1 MSSSIVIKGAR
12 ENNLKN
18 IQVEIPRDQLTVI
31 TGVSGSG
38 KSSLA
43 FDVIYGEGQR
53 RFLESF
59 SSFAKRFVAQM
70 KKPDVDFVHGLSPV
84 VALEQK
90 KGSSNPRSTVGTMTD
105 IYDYLRLFFAVS
117 GTAHCPF
124 CSSEIPVKT
133 PNQMAEKILTL
144 PRGTIIMISSPV
156 KKIYGET
163 YAYLFDEIRSQGF
176 RWIRIDGQLRDLTQ
190 TIDLDEDNTYSLEV
204 IIDKITVMEEVRKS
218 LTRSIENGL
227 KTIAE
232 GLIRFDIE
240 GDLPLTMIHDFY
252 NGFSCPEHHLVT
264 GELLPFYFSSNDP
277 DSACLTCGGLGT
289 IQKADPEL
297 MIEHPGK
304 SLRQGALCNTIFSVK
319 HPFKYALLYSLGQ
332 AYGFDMDTPYRELS
346 THAKELILYGTR
358 GQRFPLVMPDPAQR
372 PDPNA
377 GKLFSFEGIITQV
390 DRWYRYT
397 KRKRTPNSVEER
409 AFQKVMTEHSCP
421 DCNGKKLKWQRSLV
435 TIGGQDIHALGAMP
449 VYTLRQFLT
458 QLKFSEE
465 KQRISEPIRDE
476 LLKRL
481 DLMLEIGLDYLS
493 LNRRADTLSGGEI
506 QRARLAT
513 QIGAGLMGMLY
524 VLDEPSI
531 GLHARD
537 TRKIIQTLEKLRD
550 IGNTVI
556 VVEHDPDTIVA
567 ADHIIEI
574 GPGPGIHGGEVVA
587 QGPLESIK
595 TNSASL
601 TGQYISGTRNIPVP
615 RRRRSPGE
623 AWVNIL
629 GARENNLKN
638 VDVGIP
644 LGLLVCVTGVS
655 GSGKSSLIHEILCKS
670 LSARR
675 NHRIRPGI
683 YDRILGL
690 EHIREII
697 TIDQTPIGRSSRSDP
712 ATYVGFFDRIRQL
725 FSELPES
732 IALSYTESHFSFNHK
747 EGRCDECAGN
757 GRIITELQFM
767 PDIESPCP
775 VCHGARYHQDILE
788 VKYRGK
794 IISEILDMSVEEAQI
809 FFHDHPYIH
818 HKLDTLERLGLG
830 YIKLGQS
837 SSTISGGE
845 AQRIK
850 LATELSKIK
859 GKHGNLY
866 VLDEPTTGLHLAD
879 IQRLMDC
886 LNQLVEAGNTVLV
899 IEHHLDVIKCADY
912 IIDMGPD
919 GGENGGYLVATG
931 PPEEIV
937 GVSGSFTG
945 QYLKPYL
952 QVAAV

>member
-1 MSSSIVIKGAR
+1 MSSSIVVKGAR

-18 IQVEIPRDQLTVI
+18 IHVEIPRDRLTVI

-59 SSFAKRFVAQM
+59 SSFAKRFVALM

-90 KGSSNPRSTVGTMTD
+90 QGSKNPRSTVGTITD
-105 IYDYLRLFFAVS
+105 IQDYLRLFFAAS
-117 GTAHCPF
+117 GVAHCPF
-124 CSSEIPVKT
+124 CFGEIPIKT
-133 PNQMAEKILTL
+133 PNQMTDKILTL
-144 PRGTIIMISSPV
+144 PTGTTVDISTPV
-156 KKIYGET
+156 RKIYGET
-163 YAYLFDEIRSQGF
+163 YAYLLDEIRSQGF
-176 RWIRIDGQLRDLTQ
+176 RWIRINGHLHDLSQ
-190 TIDLDEDNTYSLEV
+190 SINLDEEQTYTMEV
-204 IIDKITVMEEVRKS
+204 IIDKVTVMEEIRKS

-227 KTIAE
+227 KTVGE
-232 GLIRFDIE
+232 GILRFDIA
-240 GDLPLTMIHDFY
+240 GDLPTTIVNDFY
-252 NGFSCPEHHLVT
+252 DGFSCPEHHTVM

-277 DSACLTCGGLGT
+277 DSACPTCGGLGT
-289 IQKADPEL
+289 ILKADPEL
-297 MIEHPGK
+297 LIEHPGK
-304 SLRQGALCNTIFSVK
+304 SLRQGALCNTIYSVK
-319 HPFKYALLYSLGQ
+319 HPFKYALLYSLAQ
-332 AYGFDMDTPYRELS
+332 AYGFDMDTPYRNLS
-346 THAKELILYGTR
+346 TQAKELILYGTR
-358 GQRFPLVMPDPAQR
+358 GQRFPLVMPDHIQR
-372 PDPNA
+372 PDPNV
-377 GKLFSFEGIITQV
+377 GKLFSFEGIVTQV
-390 DRWYRYT
+390 DRWYRHSR
-397 KRKRTPNSVEER
+397 RKRTPNSVEER

-421 DCNGKKLKWQRSLV
+421 DCNGNKLKWQRSLV
-435 TIGGQDIHALGAMP
+435 TVGGQDIHGLGTMAISN
-449 VYTLRQFLT
+449 LREFLSKLT
-458 QLKFSEE
+458 FPEE
-465 KQRISEPIRDE
+465 KQRIAEPIREE
-476 LLKRL
+476 LLKRI
-481 DLMLEIGLDYLS
+481 DLMMEIGLDYLS

-531 GLHARD
+531 GLHPRD
-537 TRKIIQTLEKLRD
+537 TRKVIKTLENLRN

-556 VVEHDPDTIVA
+556 VVEHDPDTIAA

-574 GPGPGIHGGEVVA
+574 GPGPGIHGGEVIT
-587 QGPLESIK
+587 QGPLDKIVAEPR
-595 TNSASL
+595 SL
-601 TGQYISGTRNIPVP
+601 TGQYISGKRSIPVP
-615 RRRRSPGE
+615 LTRRQPGD
-623 AWVNIL
+623 AWVRIL
-629 GARENNLKN
+629 GACENNLKN
-638 VDVGIP
+638 IDVSIP

-675 NHRIRPGI
+675 NHRIRPGAHGS
-683 YDRILGL
+683 ILGL

-697 TIDQTPIGRSSRSDP
+697 SIDQTPIGRSSRSDP
-712 ATYVGFFDRIRQL
+712 ATYVGFFDRIRLL
-725 FSELPES
+725 FSQLPES

-757 GRIITELQFM
+757 GSIVTELQFM

-775 VCHGARYHQDILE
+775 VCHGARYRKDILE
-788 VKYRGK
+788 IKYRDK
-794 IISEILDMSVEEAQI
+794 NIAEILDMSVEEAKD
-809 FFHDHPYIH
+809 FFKDHSYIR
-818 HKLDTLERLGLG
+818 HKLDTLDRLGLG

-859 GKHGNLY
+859 GRQSNLY

-919 GGENGGYLVATG
+919 GGENGGYLVAAG
-931 PPEEIV
+931 PPEKIIE
-937 GVSGSFTG
+937 VSSSFTG

-952 QVAAV
+952 QTSVI

>member
-1 MSSSIVIKGAR
+1 MPSSSIIVKGAR

-18 IQVEIPRDQLTVI
+18 IHVEIPRERLTVI

-59 SSFAKRFVAQM
+59 SSFAKRFVSLM

-90 KGSSNPRSTVGTMTD
+90 KGSQNPRSTVGTITD
-105 IYDYLRLFFAVS
+105 IYDYLRLLFATS
-117 GTAHCPF
+117 GVALCPL
-124 CSSEIPVKT
+124 CLKEIPIKT
-133 PNQMAEKILTL
+133 PSQMTDKILTL
-144 PRGTIIMISSPV
+144 PMGTLVEISTPV
-156 KKIYGET
+156 RKVYGEN
-163 YAYLFDEIRSQGF
+163 YPYLLEEIRSQGF
-176 RWIRIDGQLRDLTQ
+176 RWIRIDGRLHDLSQ
-190 TIDLDEDNTYSLEV
+190 VIMLDEDQNYTIEV
-204 IIDKITVMEEVRKS
+204 IIDKVTVFEEIRKS

-227 KTIAE
+227 KTIGD
-232 GLIRFDIE
+232 GLLRFHIPE
-240 GDLPLTMIHDFY
+240 NLPTHIFNDFY
-252 NGFSCPEHHLVT
+252 DRFSCPEHHMVM

-277 DSACLTCGGLGT
+277 DSACPTCGGLGT
-289 IQKADPEL
+289 IQRADPML
-297 MIEHPGK
+297 IVEHPGK

-319 HPFKYALLYSLGQ
+319 HPFKYTLLHSLAK
-332 AYGFDMDTPYRELS
+332 AYGFDMNIPYRELPEE
-346 THAKELILYGTR
+346 AKEIILYGTH
-358 GQRFPLVMPDPAQR
+358 GQRFPLVMPEDIRRQ
-372 PDPNA
+372 DPNA

-390 DRWYRYT
+390 DRLYRHSN
-397 KRKRTPNSVEER
+397 RKRTPNSVEER
-409 AFQKVMTEHSCP
+409 AFKKVMTEHSCP
-421 DCNGKKLKWQRSLV
+421 DCQGKKLKWQRSLV
-435 TIGGQDIHALGAMP
+435 TIGGQDIHALGSMP
-449 VYTLRQFLT
+449 IKKLRRFLSG
-458 QLKFSEE
+458 LEFPIE
-465 KQRISEPIRDE
+465 KQRIGEPIREE
-476 LLKRL
+476 LLQRI

-506 QRARLAT
+506 QRTRLAT

-531 GLHARD
+531 GLHPRD
-537 TRKIIQTLEKLRD
+537 TRKIISTLEKLRD

-556 VVEHDPDTIVA
+556 VVEHDPETIAA

-574 GPGPGIHGGEVVA
+574 GPGPGVHGGEVVT
-587 QGPLESIK
+587 QGPLKKIRSE
-595 TNSASL
+595 AHSL
-601 TGQYISGTRNIPVP
+601 TGQYLSGKRNIPIP
-615 RRRRSPGE
+615 HIRRKTRDQ
-623 AWVNIL
+623 WITIL
-629 GARENNLKN
+629 GAQENNLKN
-638 VDVGIP
+638 IDVHIP

-670 LSARR
+670 LAARR
-675 NHRIRPGI
+675 NHRIRPGAH
-683 YDRILGL
+683 DSILGL

-697 TIDQTPIGRSSRSDP
+697 TIDQSPIGRSSRSDP

-725 FSELPES
+725 FSRLPDS
-732 IALSYTESHFSFNHK
+732 IALNYTESHFSFNHK

-757 GRIITELQFM
+757 GIIITELQFM
-767 PDIESPCP
+767 PDIESTCP
-775 VCHGARYHQDILE
+775 VCHGARYHKDILE
-788 VKYRGK
+788 IKYHGK
-794 IISEILDMSVEEAQI
+794 TIADVLEMSVEEARN
-809 FFHDHPYIH
+809 FFKDYPYIL
-818 HKLDTLERLGLG
+818 HKLDTLHHLGLG

-886 LNQLVEAGNTVLV
+886 LNQLVETGNTVLI

-919 GGENGGYLVATG
+919 GGENGGCLVAAGT
-931 PPEEIV
+931 PEEIIRIPH
-937 GVSGSFTG
+937 SYTG
-945 QYLKPYL
+945 QFLKPYL
-952 QVAAV
+952 RLD